1 MSVPVPQSA
10 QEPAQ
15 FEPSRQ
21 SARRDPGGEG
31 THPTLRDMITL
42 QAPFGVK
49 IAPGSERHASPAS
62 KRSNWV
68 AALVRTTNWQE
79 NRYDDLCYVYDPAT
93 GAAFPLTRTGSIR
106 QLEWVDGEN
115 LAVLKEGPDDDGKAQ
130 VWLYEG
136 LVGEGWPVTQHKTG
150 VDWFKPFAGGFLF
163 RAKDPKREE
172 KEARSGRFGKYTHLE
187 QEESP
192 SALYYVGLE
201 EMRRYRE
208 RGKAATEKEAK
219 KLVEPIVELSRL
231 LPERLAIREVVPS
244 PTDDAVY
251 LTCWPRED
259 LVYWRDTRVYQ
270 ISLDA
275 PAALAEHVRGQ
286 EAKAAEDGEDAQDR
300 GEGTEKPEEDL
311 SYLGLITRLN
321 SPRGA
326 EITAIAPDGRTLLVL
341 HRGRDDKM
349 YTREDLWAIDL
360 QMALQA
366 GDAEAFLAAMH
377 NLTAGLDRT
386 LLEWHWV
393 EGGLF
398 AAYVDG
404 TRLHL
409 ARLGG
414 EGPMQPLDLDGVHP
428 SPSFHVSPE
437 GRVALIG
444 ANATTYPEVYLA
456 EPGGEGS
463 AWRLQ
468 RLSDFG
474 RAVEGWEL
482 GTVETIRWRSKDG
495 AEIEGVLRK
504 PAGFDPSRRYP
515 LVFVVHGGP
524 TWFSADYLLIGED
537 RAYYPAVQ
545 FVNKGILVLKPNY
558 RGSIGRGQAFLDLN
572 VDNLGIGDLWDL
584 EGAID
589 HLVEQGWVDPERV
602 GCMGWSQGGYISAFA
617 GLHSDRF
624 AAVSVGAGIADWYTY
639 HISNDIPDF
648 TVDYLSSSPFR
659 DRERYVKTA
668 PISNLASAST
678 PMLIQHGSEDRRV
691 PLSNAMELYRGL
703 QEMGVP
709 VELFVFPG
717 MGHPITKPR
726 ENHAVMHQN
735 LAWFSHYLLG
745 EELSLE

>member
-1 MSVPVPQSA
+1 MSIADPQFE
-10 QEPAQ
+10 QEPV
-15 FEPSRQ
+15 ELDPNRQ
-21 SARRDPGGEG
+21 AARRDPGNEG
-31 THPTLRDMITL
+31 THPTLRDMVML
-42 QAPFGVK
+42 QAPWGAR
-49 IAPGSERHASPAS
+49 ISPGR
-62 KRSNWV
+62 KRSDRSEWV

-79 NRYDDLCYVYDPAT
+79 NHYDDLCQMYDPAT
-93 GAAFPLTRTGSIR
+93 GAAFPLTWTGSVR
-106 QLEWVDGEN
+106 QMEWVDGET
-115 LAVLKEGPDDDGKAQ
+115 LALLKAGTDDDGKAQ
-130 VWLYEG
+130 IWLYEG
-136 LVGEGWPVTQHKTG
+136 LVGEGWSVTRHKTG

-163 RAKDPKREE
+163 RAKDPEREE
-172 KEARSGRFGKYTHLE
+172 KKTRAGRFGKYTHLE
-187 QEESP
+187 QEDSP

-208 RGKAATEKEAK
+208 RCKAATKEEAEKLA
-219 KLVEPIVELSRL
+219 EPVVELSRL

-244 PTDDAVY
+244 PADDAVY

-275 PAALAEHVRGQ
+275 PASLAEHVRRQ
-286 EAKAAEDGEDAQDR
+286 EAKAAEDGEDAPDQ
-300 GEGTEKPEEDL
+300 GEEAKETEEDL
-311 SYLGLITRLN
+311 SHLGRITRLN

-326 EITAIAPDGRTLLVL
+326 EVTGVAPDGRTLLVL
-341 HRGRDDKM
+341 HRGRDEKM
-349 YTREDLWAIDL
+349 YTREDLWTIDL
-360 QMALQA
+360 QAALHA

-398 AAYVDG
+398 AAYVDS

-409 ARLGG
+409 ARLGE
-414 EGPMQPLDLDGVHP
+414 EGPVQPLDLDGVYP
-428 SPSFHVSPE
+428 ASGFHVSPE
-437 GRVALIG
+437 GRVALVG

-456 EPGGEGS
+456 EPGDEGFP
-463 AWRLQ
+463 WRLQ

-474 RAVEGWEL
+474 RAVEGWDL
-482 GTVETIRWRSKDG
+482 GTVETIRWRSRDG
-495 AEIEGVLRK
+495 VEIEGVLRK
-504 PAGFDPSRRYP
+504 PANFDPAHRYP

-524 TWFSADYLLIGED
+524 AWFSADYLLIGED
-537 RAYYPAVQ
+537 RAYYPSVQ
-545 FVNKGILVLKPNY
+545 FVNKAVLVLKPNY
-558 RGSIGRGQAFLDLN
+558 RGSIGRGQAFRDLN
-572 VDNLGIGDLWDL
+572 VDNLGVGDLWDL

-648 TVDYLSSSPFR
+648 TVDYLSGSPFR
-659 DRERYVKTA
+659 NRERYIKTA
-668 PISNLASAST
+668 PISNLANAST

-703 QEMGVP
+703 REMGVP